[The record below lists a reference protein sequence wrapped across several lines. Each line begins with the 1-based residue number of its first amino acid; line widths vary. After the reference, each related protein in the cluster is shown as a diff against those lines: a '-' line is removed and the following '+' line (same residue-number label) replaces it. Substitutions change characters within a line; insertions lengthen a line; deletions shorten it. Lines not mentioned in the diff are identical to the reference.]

1 MTELSTQELFTP
13 VLEAECQLLQGGSN
27 GTSGGGMFSFSYD
40 YWVSKG
46 GFSFSS
52 MLSTPK
58 FSLSKMFSFNFSKGS
73 NGTTPAV
80 LVAN

>member
-1 MTELSTQELFTP
+1 
-13 VLEAECQLLQGGSN
+13 
-27 GTSGGGMFSFSYD
+27 MFSFSYD